1 MAPPAAAAA
10 GRLGAARRALLPV
23 TVEPVLFLFMVG
35 SYMQYTALQSLIYAK
50 VCQERYSSYVCDTLD
65 LAEHKPQED
74 EVQDQSSYWMLLSN
88 VALAVPSVISGIYI
102 GTWSDVFGR
111 KVPLLLPPLGQILS
125 ALAPVDLVILASG
138 VAGALGGF
146 AGMILVVMSYLSAV
160 TATGARTAR
169 VGVLEAMSLLGG
181 FIGPFVGSLVFE
193 QAGRTW
199 TFCALLIINVA
210 IVLYVVLLVRE
221 VPPPCPP
228 PAADSLCETLTQLF
242 SLRHLL
248 DAILTSVRSREGRR
262 RRYIL
267 MLLASSFVIMLN
279 SSGEMHATY
288 LFVRDA
294 PLAVE
299 DSTYFAYFAYKYGIS
314 SAALLIG
321 MPLSRRY
328 FPLSDTALSGLGLTS
343 KILGLIWLGFAV
355 NKAMLFIAPLVMILN
370 TFCIPPIRSMLSK
383 LVEDNEQGRIFSMV
397 MVIESLCSLFGSLV
411 YNSVY
416 PATRRHLHGLVFL
429 LGAASLLVPVLH

>member
-125 ALAPVDLVILASG
+125 ALVFMVMSAYRAAPVDLVILASG

-279 SSGEMHATY
+279 SSGENDVTY
-288 LFVRDA
+288 LYIKDA
-294 PLAVE
+294 PLQLA
-299 DSTYFAYFAYKYGIS
+299 DS
-314 SAALLIG
+314 ALQ
-321 MPLSRRY
+321 
-328 FPLSDTALSGLGLTS
+328 
-343 KILGLIWLGFAV
+343 
-355 NKAMLFIAPLVMILN
+355 
-370 TFCIPPIRSMLSK
+370 C
-383 LVEDNEQGRIFSMV
+383 
-397 MVIESLCSLFGSLV
+397 
-411 YNSVY
+411 
-416 PATRRHLHGLVFL
+416 L
-429 LGAASLLVPVLH
+429 L